1 MKIFEVISLNEVGV
15 EPIPGMIGQYRV
27 IYPPEYNKTPDGPL
41 SKAAADKK
49 FADAELEFR
58 NKRAQSYID
67 RKDSERSQQQSQ
79 RGRRRSGATTDADSP
94 TTRSSAASDAEKDLS
109 KGLTPKD
116 KASLWQKSKNFLHAG
131 GKAGA
136 GKLGGTLIAL
146 LLTSKN
152 LYDEFMTLVDQYVK
166 SGCNRD
172 KYVRHAEQNIRI
184 ALVEGVRDLL
194 GGALGGV
201 GATAAAL
208 AFIPGL
214 GWLASVGVGVLGGI
228 AGMVLAKLAADDKVV
243 LSIAN
248 WVKDNLIKDMTGLI
262 DVFDES
268 LTELGYDVKSCR
280 ESAQNRPLPDFLN
293 EDVPVYEEMTDQKMK
308 QIGLAMR
315 KEIVSDP
322 KIKRAVK
329 RIKARQE

>member
-1 MKIFEVISLNEVGV
+1 MKIFEVVSFKEELEVKASSVLGSDGKPAAYGV
-15 EPIPGMIGQYRV
+15 VDTENPGRPLKTFTGSDAAGKAEEYRDQ
-27 IYPPEYNKTPDGPL
+27 IRAQRRTQAQKASSDDADKSKTPT
-41 SKAAADKK
+41 
-49 FADAELEFR
+49 
-58 NKRAQSYID
+58 
-67 RKDSERSQQQSQ
+67 KD
-79 RGRRRSGATTDADSP
+79 P
-94 TTRSSAASDAEKDLS
+94 S

-116 KASLWQKSKNFLHAG
+116 KASLWQKTKKFLHAG

-136 GKLGGTLIAL
+136 GKLGGSLIAL

-152 LYDEFMTLVDQYVK
+152 LYDEFMNLVDQYVQ

-172 KYVRHAEQNIRI
+172 RYVRHAEQNIRI

-201 GATAAAL
+201 GAAAAAL

-228 AGMVLAKLAADDKVV
+228 AGMVLAKLAANDEVV
-243 LSIAN
+243 LTAAN
-248 WVKDNLIKDMTGLI
+248 WIKDNLVKDMTGLI

-268 LTELGYDVKSCR
+268 LTEMGYDVKSCR
-280 ESAQNRPLPDFLN
+280 ESAQHRPLPDFLK
-293 EDVPVYEEMTDQKMK
+293 EDIPVYEKVTDQEMK

-315 KEIVSDP
+315 KEIVTDP
-322 KIKRAVK
+322 KIRRAVK
-329 RIKARQE
+329 RIKAKQK